1 MKEEKCDVVDIWEV
15 LGKRWSLHILKNLST
30 NGIIR
35 FNELK
40 RLIPEISSTVLSQ
53 RLLELEREG
62 LISRK
67 IYSEVPV
74 RVEYSLTPRT
84 KELETILQQLNDWI
98 NKWKVYEKRKEIKS
112 VTIDHFKICSHTIKI
127 MKKLIPTGRASN
139 PLIYYIFCNSL
150 F

>member
-15 LGKRWSLHILKNLST
+15 LGKRWSLHILKNLSI

-62 LISRK
+62 LISKK
-67 IYSEVPV
+67 IYSEIPV

-84 KELETILQQLNDWI
+84 KELEIILQQLNDWI
-98 NKWKVYEKRKEIKS
+98 NRWKAYEKRKEKKS
-112 VTIDHFKICSHTIKI
+112 R
-127 MKKLIPTGRASN
+127 M
-139 PLIYYIFCNSL
+139 
-150 F
+150 

>member
-15 LGKRWSLHILKNLST
+15 LGKRWSLHILKNLSS
-30 NGIIR
+30 NGTVR

-62 LISRK
+62 LLSKK
-67 IYSEVPV
+67 IYSEIPV

-84 KELETILQQLNDWI
+84 KELENILQQLSEWI
-98 NKWKVYEKRKEIKS
+98 SKWKVNEKRKEIKNMTTTTAMS
-112 VTIDHFKICSHTIKI
+112 KSA
-127 MKKLIPTGRASN
+127 PPA
-139 PLIYYIFCNSL
+139 
-150 F
+150 

>member
-1 MKEEKCDVVDIWEV
+1 LKEEKCDVVDIWEV

-30 NGIIR
+30 NGTVR

-62 LISRK
+62 LISKK
-67 IYSEVPV
+67 IHLEIPV

-84 KELETILQQLNDWI
+84 KELETILQQLSDWI
-98 NKWKVYEKRKEIKS
+98 SKWKGYEKRKEIKNRTTTTMS
-112 VTIDHFKICSHTIKI
+112 ESA
-127 MKKLIPTGRASN
+127 PTS
-139 PLIYYIFCNSL
+139 
-150 F
+150 

>member
-62 LISRK
+62 LISKK
-67 IYSEVPV
+67 IYSEIPV

-84 KELETILQQLNDWI
+84 KELETILQQLSDWI
-98 NKWKVYEKRKEIKS
+98 NKWKVYEKRKDIKS
-112 VTIDHFKICSHTIKI
+112 VTTTISKSAHT
-127 MKKLIPTGRASN
+127 L
-139 PLIYYIFCNSL
+139 
-150 F
+150 

>member
-15 LGKRWSLHILKNLST
+15 LGKRWSLYILKNLSI

-62 LISRK
+62 LISKK
-67 IYSEVPV
+67 IYSEIPV

-84 KELETILQQLNDWI
+84 KELEIILQQLNDWI
-98 NKWKVYEKRKEIKS
+98 NRWKAYEKRKETKS
-112 VTIDHFKICSHTIKI
+112 VTATTTLNS
-127 MKKLIPTGRASN
+127 AST
-139 PLIYYIFCNSL
+139 S
-150 F
+150 

>member
-62 LISRK
+62 LISKK
-67 IYSEVPV
+67 IYSEIPV

-98 NKWKVYEKRKEIKS
+98 NKWKAYEKRKEIKNATA
-112 VTIDHFKICSHTIKI
+112 TISKSAPIS
-127 MKKLIPTGRASN
+127 
-139 PLIYYIFCNSL
+139 
-150 F
+150 

>member
-62 LISRK
+62 LISKK
-67 IYSEVPV
+67 IYSEIPV

-98 NKWKVYEKRKEIKS
+98 NRWKVYEKRKEIKN
-112 VTIDHFKICSHTIKI
+112 VTATISKS
-127 MKKLIPTGRASN
+127 AST
-139 PLIYYIFCNSL
+139 S
-150 F
+150 

>member
-62 LISRK
+62 LISKK
-67 IYSEVPV
+67 IYSEIPV

-84 KELETILQQLNDWI
+84 KELETILQQLSDWI
-98 NKWKVYEKRKEIKS
+98 NKWKVYEKRKENKS
-112 VTIDHFKICSHTIKI
+112 VTTTISKSAHT
-127 MKKLIPTGRASN
+127 L
-139 PLIYYIFCNSL
+139 
-150 F
+150 

>member
-1 MKEEKCDVVDIWEV
+1 MKEEKCNVVDIWEV
-15 LGKRWSLHILKNLST
+15 LGKRWSLHILKNLNT

-62 LISRK
+62 LISKK
-67 IYSEVPV
+67 IYSEIPV

-98 NKWKVYEKRKEIKS
+98 NKWKAYEKRNEIKNATA
-112 VTIDHFKICSHTIKI
+112 TISKSAPIS
-127 MKKLIPTGRASN
+127 
-139 PLIYYIFCNSL
+139 
-150 F
+150 

>member
-62 LISRK
+62 LISKK
-67 IYSEVPV
+67 IYSEIPV

-98 NKWKVYEKRKEIKS
+98 NRWKGYEKRKEIKN
-112 VTIDHFKICSHTIKI
+112 VTATISKSAPI
-127 MKKLIPTGRASN
+127 S
-139 PLIYYIFCNSL
+139 
-150 F
+150 

>member
-15 LGKRWSLHILKNLST
+15 LGKRWSLHVLKNLSI

-62 LISRK
+62 LISKK
-67 IYSEVPV
+67 IYSEIPV

-98 NKWKVYEKRKEIKS
+98 NRWEGYEKRKEIKG
-112 VTIDHFKICSHTIKI
+112 VTATISKSASTHKDIEKIYPQGTS
-127 MKKLIPTGRASN
+127 
-139 PLIYYIFCNSL
+139 NSL

>member
-62 LISRK
+62 LISKK
-67 IYSEVPV
+67 IYSEIPV
-74 RVEYSLTPRT
+74 RVEYRLTPRT

-98 NKWKVYEKRKEIKS
+98 NKWKAYEKRKEIKN
-112 VTIDHFKICSHTIKI
+112 VTATISKSAPI
-127 MKKLIPTGRASN
+127 S
-139 PLIYYIFCNSL
+139 
-150 F
+150 

>member
-62 LISRK
+62 LISKK
-67 IYSEVPV
+67 IYSEIPV

-98 NKWKVYEKRKEIKS
+98 NRWKGYEKRKEIKS
-112 VTIDHFKICSHTIKI
+112 VTATTTLNS
-127 MKKLIPTGRASN
+127 AST
-139 PLIYYIFCNSL
+139 S
-150 F
+150 

>member
-62 LISRK
+62 LISKK
-67 IYSEVPV
+67 IYSEIPV
-74 RVEYSLTPRT
+74 RVEYSLTPRS

-98 NKWKVYEKRKEIKS
+98 NRWKGYEKRKEIKN
-112 VTIDHFKICSHTIKI
+112 VTATLSKS
-127 MKKLIPTGRASN
+127 AST
-139 PLIYYIFCNSL
+139 S
-150 F
+150 

>member
-15 LGKRWSLHILKNLST
+15 LGKRWSLHILKNFST

-62 LISRK
+62 LISKK
-67 IYSEVPV
+67 IYSEIPV

-112 VTIDHFKICSHTIKI
+112 VTATTSKSA
-127 MKKLIPTGRASN
+127 PTS
-139 PLIYYIFCNSL
+139 
-150 F
+150 

>member
-30 NGIIR
+30 NGTVR

-62 LISRK
+62 LISKK
-67 IYSEVPV
+67 IYSEIPV
-74 RVEYSLTPRT
+74 RVEYSLTLRT
-84 KELETILQQLNDWI
+84 KELETILQQLSDWI
-98 NKWKVYEKRKEIKS
+98 SKWKVYEKRKEIKS
-112 VTIDHFKICSHTIKI
+112 ITTTTISKSAA
-127 MKKLIPTGRASN
+127 PTS
-139 PLIYYIFCNSL
+139 
-150 F
+150 

>member
-1 MKEEKCDVVDIWEV
+1 MKEEKCDVVDIWGV

-30 NGIIR
+30 NGTVR

-62 LISRK
+62 LISKK
-67 IYSEVPV
+67 IYSEIPV
-74 RVEYSLTPRT
+74 RVEYSLTLRT
-84 KELETILQQLNDWI
+84 KELEAILQQLSDWI

-112 VTIDHFKICSHTIKI
+112 ITTTISKSV
-127 MKKLIPTGRASN
+127 PTS
-139 PLIYYIFCNSL
+139 
-150 F
+150 

>member
-15 LGKRWSLHILKNLST
+15 LGKRWSLHILKNLSI

-62 LISRK
+62 LISKK
-67 IYSEVPV
+67 IYSEIPV

-98 NKWKVYEKRKEIKS
+98 NRWKVYEKRKEIKN
-112 VTIDHFKICSHTIKI
+112 VTATISKSAPI
-127 MKKLIPTGRASN
+127 S
-139 PLIYYIFCNSL
+139 
-150 F
+150 

>member
-62 LISRK
+62 LISKK
-67 IYSEVPV
+67 IYSEIPV
-74 RVEYSLTPRT
+74 RVEYSLTPRS

-98 NKWKVYEKRKEIKS
+98 NRWKGYEKRKEIKS
-112 VTIDHFKICSHTIKI
+112 VTATISKS
-127 MKKLIPTGRASN
+127 AST
-139 PLIYYIFCNSL
+139 S
-150 F
+150 

>member
-62 LISRK
+62 LISKK
-67 IYSEVPV
+67 IYSEIPV

-98 NKWKVYEKRKEIKS
+98 NRWKGYEKRKEIKN
-112 VTIDHFKICSHTIKI
+112 VTATISKS
-127 MKKLIPTGRASN
+127 AST
-139 PLIYYIFCNSL
+139 S
-150 F
+150 

>member
-1 MKEEKCDVVDIWEV
+1 M
-15 LGKRWSLHILKNLST
+15 ST

-62 LISRK
+62 LISKK
-67 IYSEVPV
+67 IYSEIPV
-74 RVEYSLTPRT
+74 RVDYSLTPRT

-98 NKWKVYEKRKEIKS
+98 NKWKVYEKRREIKS
-112 VTIDHFKICSHTIKI
+112 VTATTSKSA
-127 MKKLIPTGRASN
+127 PTS
-139 PLIYYIFCNSL
+139 
-150 F
+150 

>member
-40 RLIPEISSTVLSQ
+40 RLIPDISSTVLSQ

-62 LISRK
+62 LISKK
-67 IYSEVPV
+67 IYSEIPI

-98 NKWKVYEKRKEIKS
+98 NKWKAYEKRKEIKG
-112 VTIDHFKICSHTIKI
+112 VTATISKSA
-127 MKKLIPTGRASN
+127 PTS
-139 PLIYYIFCNSL
+139 
-150 F
+150 

>member
-15 LGKRWSLHILKNLST
+15 LGKRWSLHILKNLSI

-62 LISRK
+62 LISKK
-67 IYSEVPV
+67 IYSEIPV

-84 KELETILQQLNDWI
+84 KELEIILQQLNDWI
-98 NKWKVYEKRKEIKS
+98 NRWKAYEKRKETKS
-112 VTIDHFKICSHTIKI
+112 VTATTTLNS
-127 MKKLIPTGRASN
+127 AST
-139 PLIYYIFCNSL
+139 S
-150 F
+150 